1 MHKLPSLLG
10 AGLLAAAS
18 FASAENV
25 SVTFVQPEKFTDAA
39 YSRSF
44 PSERDRAEVERD
56 IERHLQRLAER
67 RLPAGDALAIEVL
80 DIDLA
85 GHFEPFRFRH
95 GADVRVVR
103 DITSPRIKLR
113 YKLTR
118 GDQVLAS
125 GEDHLSDMNFMLAGN
140 RYSSD
145 DRLRYEKALLDDWF
159 EQRISKR

>member
-10 AGLLAAAS
+10 AGLLTAAS
-18 FASAENV
+18 LASAANV

-85 GHFEPFRFRH
+85 GHFEPLRFRH

-125 GEDHLSDMNFMLAGN
+125 GEDHLSDMNFMQAGN

-159 EQRISKR
+159 EQRIGKR